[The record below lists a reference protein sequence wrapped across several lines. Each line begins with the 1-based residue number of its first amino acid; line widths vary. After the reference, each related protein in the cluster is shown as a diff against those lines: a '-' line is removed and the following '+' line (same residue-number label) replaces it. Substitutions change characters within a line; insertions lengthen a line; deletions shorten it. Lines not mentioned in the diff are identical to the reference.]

1 MFLLA
6 IARPKLLFLQLLF
19 HCVLIAHERL
29 ESAKAIVNVQLLLGV
44 GEFVNYVTA
53 LNHIGGELG
62 WGMLKS
68 VGGIHPTHVT

>member
-29 ESAKAIVNVQLLLGV
+29 ETAKAIVKVQLLLGV
-44 GEFVNYVTA
+44 GEVVNYVTTLRRA
-53 LNHIGGELG
+53 
-62 WGMLKS
+62 GMVRS
-68 VGGIHPTHVT
+68 VITLR